1 MIGLLDRA
9 SAVQVGIRFS
19 APASRRDV
27 EDARAMT
34 SRRLMVVED
43 DDDLRSLLR
52 RGLGEEGFEVTALA
66 DGSSALAHGGSEPD
80 AIIIDIGLP
89 DADGRD
95 VCLALRARGWDAPV
109 LFLTARDA
117 VTDRLAGFSAGGD
130 DYVTKPFHFDEVVA
144 RLRALLRRTGAP
156 APADHGGLR
165 LDPVAHAVSNGERE
179 ATLTP
184 TEFRLLAA
192 LAAQPAAVVRR
203 RDLVRAAWPEGA
215 IVYDN
220 TLDQYVAR
228 LRRKLREIA
237 AEVAIVTVRGVGYRL
252 Q

>member
-1 MIGLLDRA
+1 MAARHGRGSHTHQQHMTGFKLL
-9 SAVQVGIRFS
+9 
-19 APASRRDV
+19 
-27 EDARAMT
+27 
-34 SRRLMVVED
+34 LVED
-43 DDDLRSLLR
+43 DPDLRALLT
-52 RGLGEEGFEVTALA
+52 RGLSEEGFAVSAVADGARALA
-66 DGSSALAHGGSEPD
+66 RAEEPLDALV
-80 AIIIDIGLP
+80 IDIGLP

-95 VCLALRARGWDAPV
+95 VCQALRARGCAAPV

-156 APADHGGLR
+156 APAEHGGLR
-165 LDPVAHAVSNGERE
+165 LDPVAHAVSMGERE

-203 RDLVRAAWPEGA
+203 RDLVRAAWPDGA